1 MAKSFYTE
9 RDIEDLV
16 RRGVNSLDI
25 NDDVVL
31 TDLAFET
38 AEKLGVKLNR
48 APKTPITPPPPVIYN
63 PPMIEARQPIIPATA
78 PGSTSSDLKRR
89 VSEAVA
95 ARLGGQ
101 VDPAL
106 LDRII
111 DRVLDNIGMK

>member
-1 MAKSFYTE
+1 
-9 RDIEDLV
+9 
-16 RRGVNSLDI
+16 
-25 NDDVVL
+25 
-31 TDLAFET
+31 
-38 AEKLGVKLNR
+38 LNR

-89 VSEAVA
+89 VREAVA

-101 VDPAL
+101 VDTVL